1 MKLNTASQV
10 ISLAR
15 QLEEDG
21 AAFYESLAGQYAKV
35 SEVLLGFSRENKK
48 NIMRVERAYFGGIT
62 DALEG
67 TFTFDMD
74 PEEYTVHLGR
84 IQTNSYT
91 IALGAAI
98 EMERKTAMFYD
109 RAAEQS
115 KTLLADVPRAFLTMG
130 KLRDERC
137 QKLEEMRGGA

>member
-15 QLEEDG
+15 KLEEDG
-21 AAFYESLAGQYAKV
+21 AAFYESLAGQYAKA

-74 PEEYTVHLGR
+74 PDEYIVKLDHLPKTG
-84 IQTNSYT
+84 Y
-91 IALGAAI
+91 AGAINTAI
-98 EMERKTAMFYD
+98 ELERNTARFYD
-109 RAAEQS
+109 EAAEQS
-115 KTLLADVPRAFLTMG
+115 KTLLADVPRAFITMG

-137 QKLEEMRGGA
+137 QKLEEIRDS

>member
-21 AAFYESLAGQYAKV
+21 AAFYESLAGQYVKV

-67 TFTFDMD
+67 TFTFDID
-74 PEEYTVHLGR
+74 PEEYTVKTGG
-84 IQTNSYT
+84 IPDAGFPAAINT
-91 IALGAAI
+91 AI
-98 EMERKTAMFYD
+98 EMERKTARFYD

-115 KTLLADVPRAFLTMG
+115 KTLLADVPRAFITMG

-137 QKLEEMRGGA
+137 QKLEEMRSSG

>member
-15 QLEEDG
+15 KLEEDG
-21 AAFYESLAGQYAKV
+21 AAFYESLAGQYTNV

-74 PEEYTVHLGR
+74 PEEYAVHIGH
-84 IQTNSYT
+84 IQTTSYSN
-91 IALGAAI
+91 ALNAAI

-115 KTLLADVPRAFLTMG
+115 KTLLADVPRAFITMG

-137 QKLEEMRGGA
+137 QKLEEMRG

>member
-15 QLEEDG
+15 KLEEDG
-21 AAFYESLAGQYAKV
+21 AAFYESLAGQYAKA

-74 PEEYTVHLGR
+74 PEEYTVKSDLLK
-84 IQTNSYT
+84 NESYT
-91 IALGAAI
+91 GAINAAI
-98 EMERKTAMFYD
+98 EMERKTALFYD

-115 KTLLADVPRAFLTMG
+115 KTLLADVPRAFITMG
-130 KLRDERC
+130 KLREERR
-137 QKLEEMRGGA
+137 QKLEEVRDTA